1 MESAEAA
8 LCITKTS
15 NSKSSKPDRFLK
27 ELNKSF
33 NNEKRNCCGGKK
45 YPSVDKR
52 KFIKLRSFTNPKVRL
67 KWSPV
72 PLSHR
77 YEEIRARLRHVK
89 TWRKDK
95 DS

>member
-1 MESAEAA
+1 M
-8 LCITKTS
+8 K
-15 NSKSSKPDRFLK
+15 
-27 ELNKSF
+27 
-33 NNEKRNCCGGKK
+33 KRNCCGGKK

-67 KWSPV
+67 KSSPV

-77 YEEIRARLRHVK
+77 YEEIRARLRQVK